1 MGNFL
6 NERIIHIETGKSYFI
21 HKPLR
26 SAYRSLHANM
36 TGLFTWYDN
45 YELNIQNTTNRIEG
59 HFSDL
64 KNKLRNQKE
73 FTKERKI
80 KFINEFLRTKIN

>member
-1 MGNFL
+1 MGKFL
-6 NERIIHIETGKSYFI
+6 NERTIHIETGKSYFT

-45 YELNIQNTTNRIEG
+45 YELNVQRRPI
-59 HFSDL
+59 
-64 KNKLRNQKE
+64 
-73 FTKERKI
+73 
-80 KFINEFLRTKIN
+80 